1 LLQNKEQCIGSIPM
15 LKRQAMELYAW
26 VVRDDARIRLCF
38 VCKKAIAL
46 LSRVIPHIFLL
57 ARSSA
62 LPSFP
67 LGRWKQVMAG

>member
-1 LLQNKEQCIGSIPM
+1 M

-26 VVRDDARIRLCF
+26 VVRDARIRLCF

-46 LSRVIPHIFLL
+46 LSRVIPRIFLL